1 MVSALLAEFNLSLI
15 WENVMNTMA
24 LSWKRDCYKLVG
36 SDLEI
41 WDAELVVGGQIV
53 GARGGRC
60 HFVPCL
66 LAGLLSRSRDQPKL
80 CHDDSSDAAPHN

>member
-1 MVSALLAEFNLSLI
+1 
-15 WENVMNTMA
+15 MNTMP
-24 LSWKRDCYKLVG
+24 LSWKHDCYKQELVG

-53 GARGGRC
+53 GARGGCC

-80 CHDDSSDAAPHN
+80 SHDDSSDAAPDNWKET